1 MGANM
6 NLKHAQYI
14 MEIIK
19 EGSITNASK
28 TMHVSQPALSQT
40 IKAVEKYLGAPI
52 FLRNTNPI
60 VLTEAGKKYIA
71 AVKKIITISTNLL
84 HEVADIQ
91 YEGYGTLR
99 LGIPIQRAMQM
110 LPLVMPIFRQRYPH
124 IKLQIQEAGSNITEN
139 AVLTGQVDIA
149 VLTTTPSND
158 ELSYE
163 LVETEDVVLAA
174 NKMTTLAQRIKPG
187 TPLHITEA
195 KNEDFIS
202 IAEGHNVRRV
212 QDTLFSIYEIKPNII
227 LETSS
232 VEVGKRLVDA
242 MNAVFICPDVYLD
255 EYFLSQSKCV
265 LYPLLGV
272 ANKRYCYVVCRKDA
286 YLSPYTRA
294 FMELIR
300 TKGKKRKETTEL

>member
-1 MGANM
+1 M

-60 VLTEAGKKYIA
+60 VLTEVGKKYIA
-71 AVKKIITISTNLL
+71 AVKKITTISTNLL

-91 YEGYGTLR
+91 YEGYGTLK

-139 AVLTGQVDIA
+139 AVLTGRVDVA
-149 VLTTTPSND
+149 VMTTTPTND
-158 ELSYE
+158 ELNYE
-163 LVETEDVVLAA
+163 LVETEDVVLLA
-174 NKMTTLAQRIKPG
+174 NKMTTLVQRIKAG
-187 TPLHITEA
+187 TPIHITEA

-202 IAEGHNVRRV
+202 ITEGHNVRRV
-212 QDTLFSIYEIKPNII
+212 QDTLFSVYEIKPNIV

-232 VEVGKRLVDA
+232 IEVGKRLVDA
-242 MNAVFICPDVYLD
+242 MNAVFICPDIYLE
-255 EYFLSQSKCV
+255 EYFLSHSNCV
-265 LYPLLGV
+265 VYPLLGV
-272 ANKRYCYVVCRKDA
+272 ANSRYCYVAYRKDA

-300 TKGKKRKETTEL
+300 TTGKKRKENTEP